1 MGGEITRFEEQHQ
14 INPGDGKVRQDETT
28 KIPGRVETMSS
39 DLSRMSENRSKLDG
53 AMLELAEK
61 MRLPVGGAAQ
71 YAVDQGSWTL
81 DELAPEVGRNLGSIE
96 QIVASRDLTLLLA
109 VTLSAWSAVFEQ
121 FFGQQG
127 ATFQLV
133 DKVRRIRND
142 YAHNLGDYGDDQY
155 VADSLQAVYALMLA
169 MPEVPADAS
178 SPTANTALR
187 DLGRKPFNESF
198 TRFAYYCPVPA
209 EVSDVVVTAVGFG
222 IGGAIDRGIEFL
234 TDQIS
239 RRPAGLHV
247 LYALRALFYGYL
259 GDPDLAIRDCYEA
272 IEIDAEFSMAYVVRA
287 AGYHGTKDY
296 NRAVVDATT
305 AISLDRSNGYAF
317 FQRGLAHSWGTD
329 RSATLSDYRQALA
342 LNSNDLVAQFNR
354 AFYRM
359 KRGTEDDLRRSI
371 NDFSAVIE
379 AMPSSANAWLNRG
392 VCHKRL
398 GRPDLA
404 LADYDR
410 TIIVEP
416 ENVSAHINRAIIFGD
431 RGEWDAS
438 IAAAEKAAASDP
450 GYIEAWLQLSWSYRN
465 KKEYSKAIDNA
476 KRALTIDP
484 NEQRARD
491 NLRGARGSRLWRRI
505 RWSLLIATPI
515 VAIIIILASMS

>member
-1 MGGEITRFEEQHQ
+1 
-14 INPGDGKVRQDETT
+14 
-28 KIPGRVETMSS
+28 MSS
-39 DLSRMSENRSKLDG
+39 DLTRISDNRNKLDG

-61 MRLPVGGAAQ
+61 MRFPVGGAAQ
-71 YAVDQGSWTL
+71 YAIDQGLWSL

-109 VTLSAWSAVFEQ
+109 VTLSAWSVVFDQ

-155 VADSLQAVYALMLA
+155 VVDSLQAVYALMLA

-198 TRFAYYCPVPA
+198 TRFAYYCPVPDTIA
-209 EVSDVVVTAVGFG
+209 DAVVTG
-222 IGGAIDRGIEFL
+222 IGYGRGGAIDRGIEFL

-239 RRPAGLHV
+239 RRPAGVHV
-247 LYALRALFYGYL
+247 LYALRALFYENLPDY
-259 GDPDLAIRDCYEA
+259 DLAIRDCYEA

-287 AGYHGTKDY
+287 AVYCGTEDY

-317 FQRGLAHSWGTD
+317 LQRGVAHSWGTD
-329 RSATLSDYRQALA
+329 RSATLSDFSQAVT
-342 LNSNDLVAQFNR
+342 LNSNDLTAQFSR
-354 AFYRM
+354 GSYRM
-359 KRGTEDDLRRSI
+359 GRGRRTEDDLRRSI

-379 AMPSSANAWLNRG
+379 AMPSIADAWLNRG
-392 VCHKRL
+392 VCHARL
-398 GRPDLA
+398 GRQDLA
-404 LADYDR
+404 LADVDR
-410 TIIVEP
+410 TIIIEP
-416 ENVSAHINRAIIFGD
+416 ENVVALNNRATIFAN

-438 IAAAEKAAASDP
+438 IDASEKAVALNP
-450 GYIEAWLQLSWSYRN
+450 EVIGAWINLSWAYMN
-465 KKEYSKAIDNA
+465 KKEYGKAIDNA
-476 KRALTIDP
+476 KRALAIDP
-484 NEQRARD
+484 NYQQARN
-491 NLRGARGSRLWRRI
+491 NLRGARGRRRVRRI
-505 RWSLLIATPI
+505 RWSLLIAIPI
-515 VAIIIILASMS
+515 VAIVIVIGAMA

>member
-1 MGGEITRFEEQHQ
+1 
-14 INPGDGKVRQDETT
+14 
-28 KIPGRVETMSS
+28 MSS
-39 DLSRMSENRSKLDG
+39 DLTRISDNRNKLDG

-61 MRLPVGGAAQ
+61 MRFPVGGAAQ
-71 YAVDQGSWTL
+71 YAIDQGLWSL

-109 VTLSAWSAVFEQ
+109 VTLSAWSVVFDQ

-155 VADSLQAVYALMLA
+155 VVDSLQAVYALMLA

-187 DLGRKPFNESF
+187 DLGRKPFNENF
-198 TRFAYYCPVPA
+198 TRFAYYCPVPDTIA
-209 EVSDVVVTAVGFG
+209 DAVVTAVGFG
-222 IGGAIDRGIEFL
+222 IGGAWDRGIEYL

-239 RRPAGLHV
+239 RRPAGVHV
-247 LYALRALFYGYL
+247 LYALRALFYTYL
-259 GDPDLAIRDCYEA
+259 PDHDLAIRDCYEA

-287 AGYHGTKDY
+287 AVYCGTKDY

-317 FQRGLAHSWGTD
+317 LQRGVAHSWGTD
-329 RSATLSDYRQALA
+329 RSATLSDFSQAVT
-342 LNSNDLVAQFNR
+342 LNSNDLPAQFSR
-354 AFYRM
+354 GHYRM
-359 KRGTEDDLRRSI
+359 RRGTEDDLRRSI
-371 NDFSAVIE
+371 NDFAAVID
-379 AMPSSANAWLNRG
+379 AMPSIADAWLNRG
-392 VCHKRL
+392 VCHARL
-398 GRPDLA
+398 GRQDLA

-410 TIIVEP
+410 TIIIEP
-416 ENVSAHINRAIIFGD
+416 ENVLALNNRAIIFAN

-438 IAAAEKAAASDP
+438 IDAGEKAAASNP
-450 GYIEAWLQLSWSYRN
+450 GYISAWSQLSWAYIN
-465 KKEYSKAIDNA
+465 KKEYGKAIDSA
-476 KRALTIDP
+476 KRALAIDP
-484 NEQRARD
+484 NHQIARD
-491 NLRGARGSRLWRRI
+491 NLWRARVRRLRRRI

-515 VAIIIILASMS
+515 VAIIIVIASMS